1 MSSSNIYL
9 LKFEDMFMFVK
20 SQVSRTYLA
29 KYLFKNYKNDTKGA
43 SNDVI
48 LPVFDDSFDQVFAI
62 NRSL

>member
-1 MSSSNIYL
+1 MSWSNIYI
-9 LKFEDMFMFVK
+9 LKFEEMFMFVK

-29 KYLFKNYKNDTKGA
+29 KYLFKNYKNQTKGA

-62 NRSL
+62 NRRL